1 VPGLYAAGEVACNGV
16 HGANRLASN
25 SLLEAVACGRRL
37 GRVLAGSGVPR
48 GERGAVRWVER
59 GASLEDGQLV
69 ALREL
74 LWLAAGPV
82 REAARLRDA
91 WRVCAA
97 MADAGWQARLAKSL
111 LRAARLRRRSLGA
124 HCREDRGC
132 PV

>member
-1 VPGLYAAGEVACNGV
+1 
-16 HGANRLASN
+16 RWI
-25 SLLEAVACGRRL
+25 
-37 GRVLAGSGVPR
+37 
-48 GERGAVRWVER
+48 ERGTGLQAEPL
-59 GASLEDGQLV
+59 A

-74 LWLAAGPV
+74 LWQAAGPV
-82 REAARLRDA
+82 REASRLRDA

-124 HCREDRGC
+124 HCREDHGC